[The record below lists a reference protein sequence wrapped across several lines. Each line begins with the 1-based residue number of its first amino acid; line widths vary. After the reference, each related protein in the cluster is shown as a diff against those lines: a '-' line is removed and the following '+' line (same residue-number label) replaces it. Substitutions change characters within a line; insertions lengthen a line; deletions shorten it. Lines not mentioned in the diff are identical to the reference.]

1 VVERWESG
9 RKGGEMGRWKGGS
22 AEESE
27 KVERWYSGAGGEEI
41 KVGQ

>member
-1 VVERWESG
+1 VGRWESG

-22 AEESE
+22 AE